1 MLVFFTA
8 LKRNNG
14 NMQPH
19 LLPLFPLR
27 VLVFPRTR
35 LPLHIFEER
44 YREMVGEAI
53 RDRTE
58 FGIVLAADQGILNTG
73 CTVMVDEVLEK
84 YPDGRMDIVTSG
96 VRRFEVNVLNQE
108 KSYLRGEVSFFDDDE
123 PGPARD
129 ELREKAIGIY
139 RRWLQLE
146 ENRAAG
152 EAVLTDP
159 QLSFQ
164 LAQGIPD
171 LDFLQSLLR
180 NRSEESR
187 LRKVAEFLNSFI
199 PKQQLTAAIE
209 KVAPLNGHGHKPP
222 AI

>member
-1 MLVFFTA
+1 
-8 LKRNNG
+8 
-14 NMQPH
+14 MQAH

-44 YREMVGEAI
+44 YKEMVGEAI

-58 FGIVLAADQGILNTG
+58 FGIVLAADEGILNTG
-73 CTVMVDEVLEK
+73 CTVIVDDVLEK
-84 YPDGRMDIVTSG
+84 YADGRMDIVTSG
-96 VRRFEVNVLNQE
+96 VRRFEVHALNQE
-108 KSYLRGEVSFFDDDE
+108 KSYLRGEVSYFDDE
-123 PGPARD
+123 ETGPAPLQ
-129 ELREKAIGIY
+129 LRERAIEIY
-139 RRWLQLE
+139 QQWLQVR

-171 LDFLQSLLR
+171 LGFLQTLLC
-180 NRSEESR
+180 NRSEASR
-187 LRKVAEFLNSFI
+187 LKKLAEFLNSYI
-199 PKQQLTAAIE
+199 PKQQQTAAIK

>member
-1 MLVFFTA
+1 
-8 LKRNNG
+8 
-14 NMQPH
+14 MQAH

-44 YREMVGEAI
+44 YKEMVGEAI

-73 CTVMVDEVLEK
+73 CTVMVDEVLDK
-84 YPDGRMDIVTSG
+84 YPDGRMDIVTNG
-96 VRRFEVNVLNQE
+96 VRRFEVTALNQE

-123 PGPARD
+123 PGPAPF
-129 ELREKAIGIY
+129 EIREKALEIY
-139 RRWLQLE
+139 QRWLQLDASQ
-146 ENRAAG
+146 AAV
-152 EAVLTDP
+152 EVLLTDP

-164 LAQGIPD
+164 LAQRIPD

-180 NRSEESR
+180 DRSEASR
-187 LRKVAEFLNSFI
+187 LLKVAEFLNSYI
-199 PKQQLTAAIE
+199 PKQQLTAAIK

-222 AI
+222 AV